1 MRPFRSVLYM
11 PGSNPRAL
19 EKARSIAADALILD
33 LEDAVAPSEKSAA
46 RALICEAVNK
56 GYGQRTVLVRVNAL
70 DTEWGKEDVEAIAGC
85 SPDAILLPKVGSARD
100 IQELNGLMSGHAN
113 YEKTRIWAM
122 MESPLGVLN
131 ALEIAQ
137 SSDRLEGFVLGT
149 NDLVK
154 DLSARNTGDRLAV
167 QTSLATCLL
176 AARAAGLVCVDGV
189 FNDLNDAEGLE
200 AECTQGRIM
209 GFDGK
214 SLIHPK
220 QVDPANTVFA
230 PSDADLA
237 EARSFVTAF
246 DAAIAEGNAVAVVNG
261 RIVENLH
268 VETAKQLLA
277 QADAIAKMAGSG
289 NGDAN

>member
-11 PGSNPRAL
+11 PGSNARAL
-19 EKARSIAADALILD
+19 EKARSIFADALILD
-33 LEDAVAPSEKSAA
+33 LEDAVAPAEKATA
-46 RALICEAVNK
+46 RKLICDAVDT
-56 GYGQRTVLVRVNAL
+56 GYGHRTVLVRVNAL
-70 DTEWGKEDVEAIAGC
+70 DTEWGKADIEAIAAC
-85 SPDAILLPKVGSARD
+85 KPDAILLPKVGSARD
-100 IQELNGLMSGHAN
+100 IQELNGLMSAHNNFAN
-113 YEKTRIWAM
+113 TRIWAM

-137 SSDRLEGFVLGT
+137 SSSRLEGFVLGT

-167 QTSLATCLL
+167 QSALSTCLL

-189 FNDLNDAEGLE
+189 FNDLNDAEGLQ
-200 AECTQGRIM
+200 AECIQGRTM

-220 QVDPANTVFA
+220 QVEPANTVFA
-230 PSDADLA
+230 PSDADLD
-237 EARSFVTAF
+237 EARAFVAAYE
-246 DAAIAEGNAVAVVNG
+246 AAIAEGNAVAVVNG

-268 VETAKQLLA
+268 VETAKRLLA
-277 QADAIAKMAGSG
+277 QADAIAKMGASD
-289 NGDAN
+289 NGDA